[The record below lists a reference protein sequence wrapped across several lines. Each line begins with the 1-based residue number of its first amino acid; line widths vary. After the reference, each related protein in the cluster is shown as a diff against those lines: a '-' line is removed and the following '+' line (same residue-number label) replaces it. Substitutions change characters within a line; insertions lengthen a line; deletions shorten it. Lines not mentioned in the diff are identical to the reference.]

1 MRNQMNRLKQFLKR
15 NKSNPHLY
23 LIGMWVILAIPTYL
37 FWRESVLWVATMSLY
52 ANIEASFA
60 ALEAHNN

>member
-1 MRNQMNRLKQFLKR
+1 MKKLKQFLKR

-23 LIGMWVILAIPTYL
+23 LIGVWVLLIPPTIL
-37 FWRESVLWVATMSLY
+37 FWRESVLWVAIMSLY

-60 ALEAHNN
+60 ALEAHDG